1 MLATA
6 LALARKGLAILPC
19 LPRSKI
25 PATRRGLLDA
35 TRDATVIG
43 AWWRDDP
50 NYNVAFATGAPSGG
64 VIVVDIDGG
73 EAETALREL
82 EAVHG
87 ELPCSVETITARG
100 RHLYLRVPDAMN
112 VRNSVGRVARGID
125 IRANGGYALTPPSI
139 HPSGRRYEWSV
150 DSASVIADAPSWLLE
165 KIGAPRKRGNG
176 NGHAPPTDWP
186 ALAAA
191 GVDEGARDDA
201 LTKLAGHLLRH
212 YVDPRVTLE
221 LLQSWNATRCRPPL
235 PDEDVLRIVNS
246 ISGTELARR
255 QGK

>member
-6 LALARKGLAILPC
+6 LALARKDFAILPC

-25 PATRRGLLDA
+25 PATRRGVLDA
-35 TRDATVIG
+35 TREATVIG
-43 AWWRDDP
+43 AWWLDDP
-50 NYNVAFATGAPSGG
+50 NYNVAFAAGAPSGG
-64 VIVVDIDGG
+64 SSSSYRWRRSRDRATRTRGG
-73 EAETALREL
+73 AWRVTMQCRDDHRSRPSPLSQGA
-82 EAVHG
+82 
-87 ELPCSVETITARG
+87 G
-100 RHLYLRVPDAMN
+100 RDECAH
-112 VRNSVGRVARGID
+112 SVGKVARGID

-150 DSASVIADAPSWLLE
+150 DGASVIADAPSWLLE
-165 KIGAPRKRGNG
+165 KIGATRKRGSG

-191 GVDEGARDDA
+191 SVDEGARDDA
-201 LTKLAGHLLRH
+201 LTKFAGHLLRH

-235 PDEDVLRIVNS
+235 PVEDVRRIVNS
-246 ISGTELARR
+246 ISGMELARR